1 MVNKCD
7 ISEYYHTFVFYIVTL
22 NSYSITRFVSQDLS
36 MGLLNNTIVSN
47 IVGGKLQPVHI
58 IIIHGNWLMLIFS
71 FQSRMPRNE
80 TNLQN
85 TNGRYSIQTS
95 QYIKNYIVHSDI
107 YIIYSFFV
115 QKRRTGRSKKPSSKF
130 NFSKKMCILL

>member
-1 MVNKCD
+1 MW
-7 ISEYYHTFVFYIVTL
+7 YYHTFVFYIVTL

-36 MGLLNNTIVSN
+36 KGLLNNTIVSN

-85 TNGRYSIQTS
+85 TGCRYSIQTS
-95 QYIKNYIVHSDI
+95 QYITNCVITLYIQTYILYTHFLYKKGELVEVKNRHQNSTSPRKCAY
-107 YIIYSFFV
+107 Y
-115 QKRRTGRSKKPSSKF
+115 
-130 NFSKKMCILL
+130 CE